1 MTNIIQLHKA
11 DKALEVSYTNK
22 RYNITYNGHTSTH
35 CSYIDAKA
43 HIDAIMCSM
52 RLQEAKTCISKN
64 NSST

>member
-1 MTNIIQLHKA
+1 MHKEA
-11 DKALEVSYTNK
+11 KALKVSYTNK

-52 RLQEAKTCISKN
+52 RLQEAQTGLGETQGN
-64 NSST
+64 V

>member
-1 MTNIIQLHKA
+1 MHKA

-52 RLQEAKTCISKN
+52 RLQEDKTCTLAI
-64 NSST
+64 